1 MKYYQISGQLR
12 QFMQLLSLFLFDNS
26 GLDTV
31 SQQLG
36 GQLMLVAEAVLRWL
50 YLYHSLSQHV
60 SFVNVETVIRL
71 GISQILV
78 QKSLKH
84 V

>member
-36 GQLMLVAEAVLRWL
+36 GQLMLVAEAVR
-50 YLYHSLSQHV
+50 S
-60 SFVNVETVIRL
+60 
-71 GISQILV
+71 
-78 QKSLKH
+78 
-84 V
+84 